1 MIEIERKFL
10 IKGDFLPFVTK
21 RERIVQAYLC
31 SSKERTARVRIKE
44 EKAYIT
50 IKGPSNENEFSR
62 AEFEYEIPVEDA
74 TEMLKICK
82 PGFIEKVR
90 HYVPYG
96 SHTYEVDVFHGANEG
111 LVFAE
116 LELESETEDFLKP
129 DWLGEE
135 VTGDIRYYN
144 SYIAQHPF
152 KILNATVQSHKDTKI
167 Y

>member
-10 IKGDFLPFVTK
+10 VKGDFLPFVA
-21 RERIVQAYLC
+21 RIERIVQAYLC
-31 SSKERTARVRIKE
+31 SSKERTVRVRLKG

-50 IKGPSNENEFSR
+50 IKGPANENEFSR

-74 TEMLKICK
+74 AEILKICL

-90 HYVPYG
+90 HYVPYEG
-96 SHTYEVDVFHGANEG
+96 HTYEVDVFHGANEG

-116 LELESETEDFLKP
+116 LELESETEDFSKP

-135 VTGDIRYYN
+135 ITGDIRYYN
-144 SYIAQHPF
+144 SYIARHPF
-152 KILNATVQSHKDTKI
+152 KQTNL
-167 Y
+167 

>member
-10 IKGDFLPFVTK
+10 IKGDFLPYVTK
-21 RERIVQAYLC
+21 KERIVQAYLC
-31 SSKERTARVRIKE
+31 GSKERTARVRIKG

-50 IKGPSNENEFSR
+50 IKGPSNDNEFSR
-62 AEFEYEIPVEDA
+62 MEFEYEIPVEDA
-74 TEMLKICK
+74 TEILKFCM

-90 HYVPYG
+90 HYVPCG
-96 SHTYEVDVFHGANEG
+96 KHTYEVDVFHGLNEG

-116 LELESETEDFLKP
+116 LELESTTEDFLKP

-144 SYIAQHPF
+144 SYIARHPF
-152 KILNATVQSHKDTKI
+152 KM
-167 Y
+167 